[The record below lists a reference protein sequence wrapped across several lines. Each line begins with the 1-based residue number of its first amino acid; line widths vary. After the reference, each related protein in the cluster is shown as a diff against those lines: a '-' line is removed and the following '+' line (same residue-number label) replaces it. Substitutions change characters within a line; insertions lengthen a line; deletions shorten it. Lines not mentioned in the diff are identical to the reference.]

1 MTDLKQFIKQ
11 EAVAIIAFI
20 AAIISCIFVPV
31 TNYVSYIDTDLIGV
45 MFGFM
50 AVVAGFSVNNVFKV
64 LSEQV
69 AALAKDTRN
78 LALALV
84 FMVLFMSML
93 ITNDVALIA
102 FIPFTVMMYEKID
115 KSPVYVIVLQ
125 TVAANM
131 GSAFTPFGNPQNL
144 YLFSASKMTSSE
156 FFSLTLPVTAVSM
169 LMLFI
174 GCMMIKKEPI
184 FLEKDEQKATV
195 QNPKYLL
202 LYAALFILCILSVFN
217 VVDTISVFASVCVVV
232 AIIQPSVFVKVDYG
246 LLATFACFFIFVG
259 NVKNIPEVTQFISSV
274 ISGHEFESSV
284 LCSQIISNVP
294 ASVMLSAFTDD
305 YKSLILGTDIGGL
318 GTLIASLASLIS
330 YKSYLR
336 SEKSDSKKFINC
348 FTIVNIIFL
357 AVLVPMAK
365 FVILK

>member
-1 MTDLKQFIKQ
+1 MLSCCRLLQLIWAAHLRHSAIRRICTFFCLKDDIFGVFLSDASRYGSKY
-11 EAVAIIAFI
+11 ADAF
-20 AAIISCIFVPV
+20 
-31 TNYVSYIDTDLIGV
+31 YRLHD
-45 MFGFM
+45 
-50 AVVAGFSVNNVFKV
+50 
-64 LSEQV
+64 
-69 AALAKDTRN
+69 
-78 LALALV
+78 
-84 FMVLFMSML
+84 
-93 ITNDVALIA
+93 
-102 FIPFTVMMYEKID
+102 D
-115 KSPVYVIVLQ
+115 KKRAY
-125 TVAANM
+125 
-131 GSAFTPFGNPQNL
+131 
-144 YLFSASKMTSSE
+144 
-156 FFSLTLPVTAVSM
+156 
-169 LMLFI
+169 
-174 GCMMIKKEPI
+174 